1 MDSTRILL
9 VERTQADLHRTR
21 SYLAHNASLHVIGGC
36 TTAEQ
41 AYAFC
46 CLHHPDLV
54 VCELVLA
61 GADGLSLLHRLNQQ
75 PDRPLFL
82 LTSGLASDPVLQ
94 HATEA
99 GADYFLRKP
108 YLPEQLIEAID
119 LLRRQRQAINLPE
132 TLPASREIY
141 RLLVQRGYTS
151 NMHGFHYLATGV
163 HLGMKHPE
171 LLSNL
176 TKQLYVQIAEVHHTL
191 ASRVERDIRHA
202 IHSTC
207 ERTGAPQFTNGVTIR
222 RLIRAICTEKDSR
235 KSRR

>member
-1 MDSTRILL
+1 MDSTSILL
-9 VERTQADLHRTR
+9 VERTQADLRRTR
-21 SYLAHNASLHVIGGC
+21 SYLARDPSLNVIGGC
-36 TTAEQ
+36 TAAEH

-61 GADGLSLLHRLNQQ
+61 GADGLSLLHRLNRQ

-82 LTSGLASDPVLQ
+82 LTSGLASDSVLQ
-94 HATEA
+94 SATES
-99 GADYFLRKP
+99 GVDYFLRKP
-108 YLPEQLIEAID
+108 YAPEQLIEAID
-119 LLRRQRQAINLPE
+119 LLHRQKQSANPIGSAPL
-132 TLPASREIY
+132 SRDIY

-163 HLGMKHPE
+163 HLGMENPE

-176 TKQLYVQIAEVHHTL
+176 TKQLYVQIAEIHHTL

-202 IHSTC
+202 IQITC
-207 ERTGAPQFTNGVTIR
+207 ARTGAPQFTNGVMIR
-222 RLIRAICTEKDSR
+222 RLIRAMCTDSNS
-235 KSRR
+235 KKRR